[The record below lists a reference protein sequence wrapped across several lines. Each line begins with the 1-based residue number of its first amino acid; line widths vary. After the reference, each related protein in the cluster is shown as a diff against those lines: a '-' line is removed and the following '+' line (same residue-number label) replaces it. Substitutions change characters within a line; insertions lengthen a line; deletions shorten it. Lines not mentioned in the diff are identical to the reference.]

1 MSLREQANEIRNY
14 LDACTSLPTNW
25 LTLVPAGE
33 HPESA
38 QLFLAD
44 LDSLFRILMAP
55 EMLAARRRTQAS
67 LPSQPR
73 VEGLHG

>member
-14 LDACTSLPTNW
+14 LDSCTSLPTNW
-25 LTLVPAGE
+25 LALVPAGE

-44 LDSLFRILMAP
+44 LDGLFRILMAP
-55 EMLAARRRTQAS
+55 EMLAAKRRTRANLQAAPQAES
-67 LPSQPR
+67 
-73 VEGLHG
+73 LHG